1 MIEGVVFGL
10 GSLLFT
16 AAVFLGV
23 LTLVVFVHEMGHFL
37 VARWCG
43 VTVTT
48 FSVGFGKELWGFED
62 RHGTRWRIAA
72 IPIGGYVKFMDDE
85 NAASQPSQDRR
96 SEGAAPE
103 GAFHNK
109 PVWQRALVVAAG
121 PFANFVFAAVIY
133 TALNLTIGVRTVTA
147 RIDQVVPGMPAAEA
161 GLRPGDVITAID
173 GWAIEGLDDVV
184 RIVGTNGGTALDI
197 EVDRQ
202 GQRVT
207 ASVTPVVKEQRD
219 DLGVTLRVG
228 DIGIRRDVSA
238 RVGEVVPDMP
248 AARAGLEPGD
258 LITAIDGKPIKSFDD
273 IVQIV
278 AGAADKD
285 LLITIRRGEET
296 REVHVT
302 PARTPQKDAS
312 GKVVMRG
319 KIGVA
324 PEPPQPHPVGP
335 FSALRLGVKETTGV
349 ITQTFYGITDL
360 FKGRQ
365 GLDQVGGPIMMAE
378 VTARVLDH
386 GLEWVLRLMAF
397 FSANI
402 GLLNLLP
409 IPVLDGGHLMFY
421 GIEAVRRRP
430 LSPRAQEIGFR
441 IGMAVVLTLMLF
453 ATSNDLF
460 RVGKRLFGGG

>member
-1 MIEGVVFGL
+1 MIESVVFGL
-10 GSLLFT
+10 GNLLFT

-43 VTVTT
+43 VAVTT
-48 FSVGFGKELWGFED
+48 FSIGFGKELWGFDD
-62 RHGTRWRIAA
+62 RQGTRWRVAA

-85 NAASQPSQDRR
+85 NAASQPSPDRR
-96 SEGAAPE
+96 PGAAPE
-103 GAFHNK
+103 GSFHDK

-121 PFANFVFAAVIY
+121 PFANFLFAAVIY
-133 TALNLTIGVRTVTA
+133 TVLNLAVGVRTISA
-147 RIDQVVPGMPAAEA
+147 RIDQVVPGMPAAAA
-161 GLRPGDVITAID
+161 GLQAGDVITAID
-173 GWAIEGLDDVV
+173 GWAIEGLDDVM
-184 RIVGTNGGTALDI
+184 RIVGTNGGRALEI
-197 EVDRQ
+197 EVNRQ

-207 ASVTPVVKEQRD
+207 TSVTPVVKEQRD

-228 DIGIRRDVSA
+228 DIGIRRELPA

-248 AARAGLEPGD
+248 AARAGLQSGD
-258 LITAIDGKPIKSFDD
+258 LITAIDGQPIKSFDD

-278 AGAADKD
+278 GASADKD
-285 LLITIRRGEET
+285 LLITITRGGET

-302 PARTPQKDAS
+302 PARVSQKDAS
-312 GKVVMRG
+312 GKLVTRG

-335 FSALRLGVKETTGV
+335 FASLRLGVKETMGV
-349 ITQTFYGITDL
+349 ITQTFLGITDL
-360 FKGRQ
+360 FWGRQ

-386 GLEWVLRLMAF
+386 GFEWVLRLMAF

-430 LSPRAQEIGFR
+430 LSARAQEIGFR